1 MCQAPLF
8 LPLFSLLP
16 SCATFFGRLMS
27 IVLYTALDLLSAN
40 CLYEIAASGVAV
52 ASSKYT
58 SPRKD
63 ESWKPVS
70 VAAVYLL
77 NPFTLLTCLAR
88 PTTVFTTFFV
98 LLSIRHATQGKPT
111 TTAFALALA
120 SYTSLHPLLLL
131 PPIGLLCY
139 DQIRKASTPP
149 PTKDGKI
156 VQTTNQQTTPLAF
169 TLSFLGAFLTTTT
182 LLLLL
187 SRLILPSYAFLQS
200 LYLTPLSLPDLTPNP
215 GLWWYF
221 FTEMFDAFRSFF
233 LGVFWLHMLAYS
245 VPFTLRLR
253 NQPLAAV
260 IAMLGVLA
268 IFQPYANVG
277 EVGAWLA
284 TTCLMGHVFSSKSS
298 FTTSPPTTTITPPL
312 TQQKSLLNPPLPLPS
327 SRRSTLRHPPRPSFP
342 LLVAVRRQRQREFL
356 LRYHAGVESGFA
368 DFRNGSRVC
377 FAQRRVGEREAGG
390 CGESGEADLMGL
402 LCVVSLHGKVV
413 WVGCAFMGSGVALH
427 CVVVGKGRFSRDTP
441 ARGALWCKNVRIQV
455 KWTAHFKSD
464 ILVVRDSI

>member
-1 MCQAPLF
+1 M
-8 LPLFSLLP
+8 LP
-16 SCATFFGRLMS
+16 SPATFFGRLIS
-27 IVLYTALDLLSAN
+27 IILYTALDILSAD

-52 ASSKYT
+52 ASSVYT
-58 SPRKD
+58 SPRRG

-120 SYTSLHPLLLL
+120 SYTSLHPVLLL

-139 DQIRKASTPP
+139 DQICKASPP
-149 PTKDGKI
+149 PATKDGKA
-156 VQTTNQQTTPLAF
+156 NNPTPLAF
-169 TLSFLGAFLTTTT
+169 TLSLLAPFFATTA
-182 LLLLL
+182 LLLAL
-187 SRLILPSYAFLQS
+187 SRLILPSFTFLHS

-245 VPFTLRLR
+245 VPFTVRLR
-253 NQPLAAV
+253 AQPLAAV

-284 TTCLMGHVFSSKSS
+284 SSCLMGHVFSSKFLPS
-298 FTTSPPTTTITPPL
+298 TPSTAQSLFPGNPL
-312 TQQKSLLNPPLPLPS
+312 TAKPSLLNSPLPLPRP
-327 SRRSTLRHPPRPSFP
+327 RRPLVCHAPGPSVP
-342 LLVAVRRQRQREFL
+342 LPVAVRRQRQRQFL
-356 LRYHAGVESGFA
+356 LRHHAGVEPGAADSRDGSGICGA
-368 DFRNGSRVC
+368 EG
-377 FAQRRVGEREAGG
+377 RVGG
-390 CGESGEADLMGL
+390 
-402 LCVVSLHGKVV
+402 
-413 WVGCAFMGSGVALH
+413 
-427 CVVVGKGRFSRDTP
+427 
-441 ARGALWCKNVRIQV
+441 
-455 KWTAHFKSD
+455 
-464 ILVVRDSI
+464 

>member
-16 SCATFFGRLMS
+16 SPATFLGRVIS
-27 IVLYTALDLLSAN
+27 IILYTALDLLSAK

-52 ASSKYT
+52 ASSVYI

-111 TTAFALALA
+111 TTAFAMALA

-149 PTKDGKI
+149 PTKDGKA
-156 VQTTNQQTTPLAF
+156 VQSTNQQTTPLAF
-169 TLSFLGAFLTTTT
+169 TFSFLGSFITTTT

-284 TTCLMGHVFSSKSS
+284 TTCLMGHVFSSKFPGHPSNNDNLANTHQKVSS
-298 FTTSPPTTTITPPL
+298 THRYPFPAL
-312 TQQKSLLNPPLPLPS
+312 AALLYA
-327 SRRSTLRHPPRPSFP
+327 TLLGP
-342 LLVAVRRQRQREFL
+342 
-356 LRYHAGVESGFA
+356 
-368 DFRNGSRVC
+368 
-377 FAQRRVGEREAGG
+377 
-390 CGESGEADLMGL
+390 
-402 LCVVSLHGKVV
+402 
-413 WVGCAFMGSGVALH
+413 AFHYLWLYAGSGNANFFYAITLVWNLALLILETDF
-427 CVVVGKGRFSRDTP
+427 VYASLRDEWESERPGVVGKV
-441 ARGALWCKNVRIQV
+441 ARQI
-455 KWTAHFKSD
+455 
-464 ILVVRDSI
+464 

>member
-40 CLYEIAASGVAV
+40 CLYEIAASGVGV

-187 SRLILPSYAFLQS
+187 SRLILPSYTFLQS

-298 FTTSPPTTTITPPL
+298 FTTSLPTTTITPPTNKPKVSSTHRYPFPAL
-312 TQQKSLLNPPLPLPS
+312 AALLYATLLGPAFHYLWLYAGSGNANFFYAITLVWNLALLILETDLVYASLRDEWES
-327 SRRSTLRHPPRPSFP
+327 ERPGA
-342 LLVAVRRQRQREFL
+342 L
-356 LRYHAGVESGFA
+356 
-368 DFRNGSRVC
+368 
-377 FAQRRVGEREAGG
+377 
-390 CGESGEADLMGL
+390 
-402 LCVVSLHGKVV
+402 GKV
-413 WVGCAFMGSGVALH
+413 
-427 CVVVGKGRFSRDTP
+427 
-441 ARGALWCKNVRIQV
+441 ARQI
-455 KWTAHFKSD
+455 
-464 ILVVRDSI
+464 

>member
-1 MCQAPLF
+1 ML

-16 SCATFFGRLMS
+16 SPATFLGRLIS
-27 IVLYTALDLLSAN
+27 IILYTALDILSAD

-52 ASSKYT
+52 ASSLYT
-58 SPRKD
+58 SPRRG

-88 PTTVFTTFFV
+88 PTTVFTTSFV

-120 SYTSLHPLLLL
+120 SYTSLHPVLLL
-131 PPIGLLCY
+131 PPVGLLCY
-139 DQIRKASTPP
+139 DQIRKASPP
-149 PTKDGKI
+149 PATKDGKV
-156 VQTTNQQTTPLAF
+156 VQSTTTTTSITPTPLAF
-169 TLSFLGAFLTTTT
+169 TLSLLTPFLATTA
-182 LLLLL
+182 LLLAL
-187 SRLILPSYAFLQS
+187 SRLILPSFTFLHS

-245 VPFTLRLR
+245 VPFTVRLR
-253 NQPLAAV
+253 AQPLAAV

-284 TTCLMGHVFSSKSS
+284 TSCLMGHVFSSK
-298 FTTSPPTTTITPPL
+298 FLPPITHPFHLTTIFPRQSTNNKKQSHQPIATPSPPSPRSYTP
-312 TQQKSLLNPPLPLPS
+312 
-327 SRRSTLRHPPRPSFP
+327 RS
-342 LLVAVRRQRQREFL
+342 
-356 LRYHAGVESGFA
+356 
-368 DFRNGSRVC
+368 
-377 FAQRRVGEREAGG
+377 
-390 CGESGEADLMGL
+390 
-402 LCVVSLHGKVV
+402 
-413 WVGCAFMGSGVALH
+413 
-427 CVVVGKGRFSRDTP
+427 
-441 ARGALWCKNVRIQV
+441 
-455 KWTAHFKSD
+455 
-464 ILVVRDSI
+464 

>member
-1 MCQAPLF
+1 
-8 LPLFSLLP
+8 
-16 SCATFFGRLMS
+16 
-27 IVLYTALDLLSAN
+27 
-40 CLYEIAASGVAV
+40 
-52 ASSKYT
+52 
-58 SPRKD
+58 
-63 ESWKPVS
+63 

-120 SYTSLHPLLLL
+120 SYTSLHPVLLL

-139 DQIRKASTPP
+139 DQICKTSTPSS
-149 PTKDGKI
+149 TKDGKA
-156 VQTTNQQTTPLAF
+156 VQSTTDTKPTTLAF
-169 TLSFLGAFLTTTT
+169 ALSLLALFFATTA

-187 SRLILPSYAFLQS
+187 SRLLLPSFAFFHS

-245 VPFTLRLR
+245 VPFTVRLR

-268 IFQPYANVG
+268 VFQPYANVG

-284 TTCLMGHVFSSKSS
+284 STCLMGHVFSGKSCDRAAHRCLANPHPTISYTASK
-298 FTTSPPTTTITPPL
+298 
-312 TQQKSLLNPPLPLPS
+312 
-327 SRRSTLRHPPRPSFP
+327 
-342 LLVAVRRQRQREFL
+342 
-356 LRYHAGVESGFA
+356 
-368 DFRNGSRVC
+368 
-377 FAQRRVGEREAGG
+377 
-390 CGESGEADLMGL
+390 
-402 LCVVSLHGKVV
+402 
-413 WVGCAFMGSGVALH
+413 
-427 CVVVGKGRFSRDTP
+427 
-441 ARGALWCKNVRIQV
+441 
-455 KWTAHFKSD
+455 AH
-464 ILVVRDSI
+464 

>member
-1 MCQAPLF
+1 MQEGLFLYERGLDPYDGGIFYQVSIYIPCRECTNQKLMYVCQAPLF

-16 SCATFFGRLMS
+16 PPATFFGRLIS
-27 IVLYTALDLLSAN
+27 IILYTVLDILSAD
-40 CLYEIAASGVAV
+40 CLHEIAASGVAV
-52 ASSKYT
+52 ASSVYT
-58 SPRKD
+58 SPRRD

-120 SYTSLHPLLLL
+120 SYTSLHPVLLL

-139 DQIRKASTPP
+139 DQICKTSTPP
-149 PTKDGKI
+149 ATKDGKA
-156 VQTTNQQTTPLAF
+156 VQSTKTTTTNPTPLAF
-169 TLSFLGAFLTTTT
+169 TLSLLTPFIATTA
-182 LLLLL
+182 LLLVL
-187 SRLILPSYAFLQS
+187 SRALLPSFTFLHS

-245 VPFTLRLR
+245 VPFTVRLR
-253 NQPLAAV
+253 AQPLAAV

-284 TTCLMGHVFSSKSS
+284 SSCLMGHVFSSK
-298 FTTSPPTTTITPPL
+298 FRFFRPSPPSCYIHRNPPNEYL
-312 TQQKSLLNPPLPLPS
+312 SLFNPPLPLS
-327 SRRSTLRHPPRPSFP
+327 RSRRHLIRHFVRPGFP
-342 LLVAVRRQRQREFL
+342 LLMVIRRQRQREFL
-356 LRYHAGVESGFA
+356 LRYHAGVEFGAVDLGDGF
-368 DFRNGSRVC
+368 GVC
-377 FAQRRVGEREAGG
+377 GAQG
-390 CGESGEADLMGL
+390 
-402 LCVVSLHGKVV
+402 
-413 WVGCAFMGSGVALH
+413 
-427 CVVVGKGRFSRDTP
+427 
-441 ARGALWCKNVRIQV
+441 
-455 KWTAHFKSD
+455 
-464 ILVVRDSI
+464 

>member
-1 MCQAPLF
+1 VQEGLFLYERGLDPYDGGIFYQVSIYIPYRECSNQRLMCVYQAPLF

-16 SCATFFGRLMS
+16 SPATFLGRLIS
-27 IVLYTALDLLSAN
+27 IILYTALDILSAD
-40 CLYEIAASGVAV
+40 CIYEIAASGVAV
-52 ASSKYT
+52 ASSAYT
-58 SPRKD
+58 SPRRG

-77 NPFTLLTCLAR
+77 NPFTLVTCLAR

-120 SYTSLHPLLLL
+120 SYTSLHPVLLL

-139 DQIRKASTPP
+139 DQICKSSTPP
-149 PTKDGKI
+149 ATKDGKD
-156 VQTTNQQTTPLAF
+156 VQSTATTKLTPLTF
-169 TLSFLGAFLTTTT
+169 TLSLLVPFIATTA
-182 LLLLL
+182 LLILL
-187 SRLILPSYAFLQS
+187 SRLLLPSFTFLQS

-245 VPFTLRLR
+245 VPFTVRLR

-284 TTCLMGHVFSSKSS
+284 STCLMGHVLSG
-298 FTTSPPTTTITPPL
+298 
-312 TQQKSLLNPPLPLPS
+312 
-327 SRRSTLRHPPRPSFP
+327 TLFSFP
-342 LLVAVRRQRQREFL
+342 
-356 LRYHAGVESGFA
+356 
-368 DFRNGSRVC
+368 
-377 FAQRRVGEREAGG
+377 
-390 CGESGEADLMGL
+390 
-402 LCVVSLHGKVV
+402 
-413 WVGCAFMGSGVALH
+413 
-427 CVVVGKGRFSRDTP
+427 
-441 ARGALWCKNVRIQV
+441 
-455 KWTAHFKSD
+455 
-464 ILVVRDSI
+464 

>member
-1 MCQAPLF
+1 VRVSQAPLF

-16 SCATFFGRLMS
+16 SPATFFGRLIS
-27 IVLYTALDLLSAN
+27 IILYTALDILSAD
-40 CLYEIAASGVAV
+40 CLYEIATSGVAV
-52 ASSKYT
+52 ASSVYT
-58 SPRKD
+58 SPRQG

-120 SYTSLHPLLLL
+120 SYTSLHPVLLL

-139 DQIRKASTPP
+139 DQICKGNTSPA
-149 PTKDGKI
+149 TKDGKA
-156 VQTTNQQTTPLAF
+156 VQPTTTTTKPTPLAF
-169 TLSFLGAFLTTTT
+169 TLSLLAPFTLTTA
-182 LLLLL
+182 LLLGL
-187 SRLILPSYAFLQS
+187 SRALLPSFTFLHS

-245 VPFTLRLR
+245 VPFTVRLR
-253 NQPLAAV
+253 AQPLAAV

-284 TTCLMGHVFSSKSS
+284 STCLMGHVFSSKS
-298 FTTSPPTTTITPPL
+298 FPPFLLTSPISVRFKKQK
-312 TQQKSLLNPPLPLPS
+312 QQNTNMRASIINPPLPLPRP
-327 SRRSTLRHPPRPSFP
+327 RRALIRHTLRPRFP
-342 LLVAVRRQRQREFL
+342 LFVVVRRQRQRQFL
-356 LRYHAGVESGFA
+356 LRHHAGVESRVVDLGDGFGVCGA
-368 DFRNGSRVC
+368 EGRVGGGE
-377 FAQRRVGEREAGG
+377 ARGEGQGGETDLRRVVEMWTRGWI
-390 CGESGEADLMGL
+390 
-402 LCVVSLHGKVV
+402 VV
-413 WVGCAFMGSGVALH
+413 A
-427 CVVVGKGRFSRDTP
+427 
-441 ARGALWCKNVRIQV
+441 
-455 KWTAHFKSD
+455 
-464 ILVVRDSI
+464 

>member
-1 MCQAPLF
+1 MF

-16 SCATFFGRLMS
+16 SPATFFGRLIS
-27 IVLYTALDLLSAN
+27 IILYTALDILSAD

-52 ASSKYT
+52 ASSVYT
-58 SPRKD
+58 SPRRD

-120 SYTSLHPLLLL
+120 SYTSLHPVLLL

-139 DQIRKASTPP
+139 DQICKASPP
-149 PTKDGKI
+149 PTTKDAKV
-156 VQTTNQQTTPLAF
+156 VQSTTATTKPTPLAF
-169 TLSFLGAFLTTTT
+169 AISLLTPFALTTV
-182 LLLLL
+182 LLLGL
-187 SRLILPSYAFLQS
+187 SRALLPSFTFLHS

-245 VPFTLRLR
+245 LPFTVRLR
-253 NQPLAAV
+253 AQPLAAV

-284 TTCLMGHVFSSKSS
+284 STCLMGHVFSSKS
-298 FTTSPPTTTITPPL
+298 
-312 TQQKSLLNPPLPLPS
+312 LPS
-327 SRRSTLRHPPRPSFP
+327 LSFSQTQFFYSTKKAKKQNTNMHAQPVSSTHRYPFPALAALLYATLLGPAFHYLWLYAGSGNANFFYAITLVWNLALLILETDLVYAALRDEWEAERP
-342 LLVAVRRQRQREFL
+342 
-356 LRYHAGVESGFA
+356 GVK
-368 DFRNGSRVC
+368 
-377 FAQRRVGEREAGG
+377 
-390 CGESGEADLMGL
+390 
-402 LCVVSLHGKVV
+402 GKV
-413 WVGCAFMGSGVALH
+413 
-427 CVVVGKGRFSRDTP
+427 
-441 ARGALWCKNVRIQV
+441 ARQI
-455 KWTAHFKSD
+455 
-464 ILVVRDSI
+464 

>member
-1 MCQAPLF
+1 LF

-16 SCATFFGRLMS
+16 SPATFFGRLIS
-27 IVLYTALDLLSAN
+27 IILYTALDILSAD

-52 ASSKYT
+52 ASSVYT
-58 SPRKD
+58 SPRRS

-120 SYTSLHPLLLL
+120 SYTSLHPVLLL
-131 PPIGLLCY
+131 PPVGLLCY
-139 DQIRKASTPP
+139 DQICKGNTPP
-149 PTKDGKI
+149 AAKGGKAI
-156 VQTTNQQTTPLAF
+156 SSTTSTTNPTPFAF
-169 TLSFLGAFLTTTT
+169 TLSLLGPFILTTA
-182 LLLLL
+182 LLLSL
-187 SRLILPSYAFLQS
+187 SRLILPSFTFLHS

-245 VPFTLRLR
+245 VPFTVRLR
-253 NQPLAAV
+253 SQPLAAV

-284 TTCLMGHVFSSKSS
+284 STCLMGHVFSSKSYTPLLLPTNRHHPS
-298 FTTSPPTTTITPPL
+298 HPFEDSENPSSNKTSQYHQPTATLSPPSPPSY
-312 TQQKSLLNPPLPLPS
+312 T
-327 SRRSTLRHPPRPSFP
+327 R
-342 LLVAVRRQRQREFL
+342 
-356 LRYHAGVESGFA
+356 
-368 DFRNGSRVC
+368 
-377 FAQRRVGEREAGG
+377 
-390 CGESGEADLMGL
+390 
-402 LCVVSLHGKVV
+402 LC
-413 WVGCAFMGSGVALH
+413 
-427 CVVVGKGRFSRDTP
+427 
-441 ARGALWCKNVRIQV
+441 
-455 KWTAHFKSD
+455 
-464 ILVVRDSI
+464 

>member
-1 MCQAPLF
+1 MF

-16 SCATFFGRLMS
+16 SRATFFGRLIS
-27 IVLYTALDLLSAN
+27 IVLYTALDILSAD

-52 ASSKYT
+52 ASSVYT
-58 SPRKD
+58 SPRRG
-63 ESWKPVS
+63 EGWKPVS

-120 SYTSLHPLLLL
+120 SYTSLHPVLLL

-139 DQIRKASTPP
+139 DQLRKTSPP
-149 PTKDGKI
+149 PATKDGKV
-156 VQTTNQQTTPLAF
+156 VQSTATTSATPTPLAF
-169 TLSFLGAFLTTTT
+169 TLSLLAPFFATTA
-182 LLLLL
+182 LLLAL
-187 SRLILPSYAFLQS
+187 SRLILPSFTFIHS

-245 VPFTLRLR
+245 VPFTVRLR
-253 NQPLAAV
+253 AQPLAAV

-284 TTCLMGHVFSSKSS
+284 SSCLMGHVFSSK
-298 FTTSPPTTTITPPL
+298 FLPPTPLHRTNLSCGNPL
-312 TQQKSLLNPPLPLPS
+312 TTQSSVSSTHRYPFPALAALLYA
-327 SRRSTLRHPPRPSFP
+327 TLLGPAFHYLWLYAGSGNANFFYAITLVWNLALLILETDLVYAALRDEWEAERP
-342 LLVAVRRQRQREFL
+342 
-356 LRYHAGVESGFA
+356 GVK
-368 DFRNGSRVC
+368 
-377 FAQRRVGEREAGG
+377 
-390 CGESGEADLMGL
+390 
-402 LCVVSLHGKVV
+402 GKV
-413 WVGCAFMGSGVALH
+413 
-427 CVVVGKGRFSRDTP
+427 
-441 ARGALWCKNVRIQV
+441 ARQI
-455 KWTAHFKSD
+455 
-464 ILVVRDSI
+464 

>member
-1 MCQAPLF
+1 MQEGLFLYERGLDPYDGGIFYQVSIYIPCRDCSNSKLICVCQAPLF

-16 SCATFFGRLMS
+16 SPATFFGRLIS
-27 IVLYTALDLLSAN
+27 IILYTALDILSAN
-40 CLYEIAASGVAV
+40 CLYEIAASGIAA
-52 ASSKYT
+52 ASSVYT
-58 SPRKD
+58 SPRRN
-63 ESWKPVS
+63 EGWKPVS

-98 LLSIRHATQGKPT
+98 LLTIQHATQGKTT

-120 SYTSLHPLLLL
+120 SYTSLHPVLLL

-139 DQIRKASTPP
+139 DQICKANTPP
-149 PTKDGKI
+149 PTQNGKA
-156 VQTTNQQTTPLAF
+156 VQTSSTTKPTPLAF
-169 TLSFLGAFLTTTT
+169 TLSLLAPFLATTT

-187 SRLILPSYAFLQS
+187 SRLILPSFTFLQS

-284 TTCLMGHVFSSKSS
+284 TTCLMGHVFSSKS
-298 FTTSPPTTTITPPL
+298 PNNPTNKPKPCLENHIKL
-312 TQQKSLLNPPLPLPS
+312 TLNTSLLHPPLPLPS
-327 SRRSTLRHPPRPSFP
+327 PRRHLIRHPTRPGVP
-342 LLVAVRRQRQREFL
+342 LPVVVRRQRQCEFL
-356 LRYHAGVESGFA
+356 LRHHAGVEFGAA
-368 DFRNGSRVC
+368 DSRD
-377 FAQRRVGEREAGG
+377 G
-390 CGESGEADLMGL
+390 
-402 LCVVSLHGKVV
+402 LCV
-413 WVGCAFMGSGVALH
+413 CVA
-427 CVVVGKGRFSRDTP
+427 
-441 ARGALWCKNVRIQV
+441 AR
-455 KWTAHFKSD
+455 
-464 ILVVRDSI
+464 

>member
-1 MCQAPLF
+1 LF

-16 SCATFFGRLMS
+16 SPATFFGRLIS
-27 IVLYTALDLLSAN
+27 IILYTALDILSAD

-52 ASSKYT
+52 ASSVYS
-58 SPRKD
+58 SPRRD

-120 SYTSLHPLLLL
+120 SYTSLHPVLLL
-131 PPIGLLCY
+131 PPVGLLCY
-139 DQIRKASTPP
+139 DQIRKGNTSPA
-149 PTKDGKI
+149 TKDGKA
-156 VQTTNQQTTPLAF
+156 VQSITATTSTPLAF
-169 TLSFLGAFLTTTT
+169 TLSLLAPFFATTA
-182 LLLLL
+182 LLLAL
-187 SRLILPSYAFLQS
+187 SRLILPSFTFLHS

-245 VPFTLRLR
+245 VPFTMRLR
-253 NQPLAAV
+253 AQPLAAV

-284 TTCLMGHVFSSKSS
+284 STCLMGHVFSSKFLLSLRLL
-298 FTTSPPTTTITPPL
+298 TTSHPL
-312 TQQKSLLNPPLPLPS
+312 AREEKQKDIVLTNKISIINPPLPLPRP
-327 SRRSTLRHPPRPSFP
+327 RRPLIRDFAGPGFP
-342 LLVAVRRQRQREFL
+342 LPVAVRRQRQRQLL
-356 LRYHAGVESGFA
+356 LRHHAGVEFGVVDLGDGF
-368 DFRNGSRVC
+368 GVC
-377 FAQRRVGEREAGG
+377 
-390 CGESGEADLMGL
+390 
-402 LCVVSLHGKVV
+402 
-413 WVGCAFMGSGVALH
+413 
-427 CVVVGKGRFSRDTP
+427 
-441 ARGALWCKNVRIQV
+441 GAEG
-455 KWTAHFKSD
+455 
-464 ILVVRDSI
+464 